1 MNNIFY
7 YDERLLLWLQRHV
20 LNFLFADQI
29 FTFLAVW
36 PVYLL
41 PLILIAGWFYSEK
54 SKKDTI
60 KVALA
65 SFFSWFV
72 LNKAIAA
79 IVNRPRPS
87 ASLLEAK
94 ELVFHRPD
102 TSFPS
107 DHTAVLVAASLMVKM
122 LGYDKIGNVM
132 LVLTALVVI
141 SRVFVGVHFPLD
153 IIGGAVVGTIGCL
166 TIYKFREQID
176 IYVSQPIIRA
186 FKKIGL

>member
-1 MNNIFY
+1 
-7 YDERLLLWLQRHV
+7 
-20 LNFLFADQI
+20 
-29 FTFLAVW
+29 
-36 PVYLL
+36 
-41 PLILIAGWFYSEK
+41 
-54 SKKDTI
+54 
-60 KVALA
+60 
-65 SFFSWFV
+65 
-72 LNKAIAA
+72 
-79 IVNRPRPS
+79 
-87 ASLLEAK
+87 
-94 ELVFHRPD
+94 
-102 TSFPS
+102 
-107 DHTAVLVAASLMVKM
+107 MVKM